1 MSWGKIR
8 EELAEVLS
16 EYEVEHLNEFQEGIL
31 NATRS
36 GKNLLVEAHQ
46 GSGKENAVLLATLN
60 KIEEPGEGSPRALL
74 LFKDDQDARKAE
86 EQIRSIAKR
95 LDLTV
100 DLVVEKG
107 NMLQQRNDLFDGTE
121 IIIGTPKRLHDIY
134 IQNGFNIALLKLFV
148 INDADI
154 VLSGRYFGQVKRIAE
169 SLPKCQQILTGVN
182 LNHARV
188 QEYVEDFIPV
198 YDSIEE

>member
-8 EELAEVLS
+8 EELAEILT
-16 EYEVEHLNEFQEGIL
+16 EYEVDTLDELQEKIV

-46 GSGKENAVLLATLN
+46 EAGSEKAILVATLN

-74 LFKDDQDARKAE
+74 IYKDDQEARAAHERIK
-86 EQIRSIAKR
+86 SVAKR

-134 IQNGFNIALLKLFV
+134 IQNGFNISLLKLFV
-148 INDADI
+148 IHNADV
-154 VLSGRYFGQVKRIAE
+154 VLGGRYFGQMKRLAE

-188 QEYVEDFIPV
+188 QEYIEEFIPV
-198 YDSIEE
+198 YDSLEE